1 MHGTDIVENPNLEF
15 RCHTWVKKNPCQRL
29 LPLASRAAEYEDCY
43 LLVEEALHRV
53 SKQGEEEETRGTPN
67 VDASKPSVEESFSLT
82 EPFKHVAG
90 LKEKE
95 KQKSGSK
102 QKKKVR
108 LKNCRRRRKQTR
120 IKQTILYS
128 TKENESSVPDSQA
141 YESLNSFTQ
150 LIKVHR
156 RLLSLS

>member
-15 RCHTWVKKNPCQRL
+15 RCHTWVKKKNPCQRL
-29 LPLASRAAEYEDCY
+29 LPLASKAVEYEDCY

-90 LKEKE
+90 LQEKE
-95 KQKSGSK
+95 KAKEWI
-102 QKKKVR
+102 KKKR
-108 LKNCRRRRKQTR
+108 
-120 IKQTILYS
+120 
-128 TKENESSVPDSQA
+128 
-141 YESLNSFTQ
+141 
-150 LIKVHR
+150 
-156 RLLSLS
+156 